1 MKKKFIL
8 FTLSLLIIIGLL
20 TYPTKLYGQA
30 MANEPGSISAQRTH
44 PSVPLLNNIGNHH
57 HPISTSSKLAQRY
70 FDQGL
75 VLAYGFNHA
84 LAVRSFQEATK
95 LDPNCAMCYWG
106 LALVQG
112 PNINAPMDAEAI
124 PSASQALQKAVELS
138 KNASE
143 KEQAYINA
151 LTKRYSS
158 QPIEDRKPLD
168 LAYADAMREVQKRYP
183 DDLDAATLFAEA
195 LMDTMPWNY
204 WTRDGKPNT
213 GTDVLLATLESILKR
228 NPNHPGALH
237 LHIHAVEASAHPER
251 GVTSADRLRNLVPGA
266 GHLVHMPG
274 HIYIRVGRYHDAVV
288 ANQKAIAAD
297 KQFMSLAPCHIKGL
311 YELGYVPHNYHFLL
325 AGAVM
330 GGEGT
335 LAIQTARETSA
346 IADRKVMRQPG
357 FGTLQ
362 HYYALPLYALTKFGK
377 WDEILNEPAPDADLT
392 YPNGVWH
399 YARGMAFTAKGQLKQ
414 AVEELEKVRAIAAD
428 PALEKV
434 TVWDIN
440 STVSLMKI
448 ASEVLA
454 GELAAKQKDYT
465 QAIAHL
471 KTAVSLEDNLRYDE
485 PASWSSPVRQS
496 LGAVLLEANRI
507 QEAETIYRED
517 LERYPENGWSLLGLA
532 KSLDAQGKTKEA
544 RLVQKR
550 FEKAWKYADIKLIAS
565 RV

>member
-1 MKKKFIL
+1 MNKKFIL
-8 FTLSLLIIIGLL
+8 FTLSLLITIGLL
-20 TYPTKLYGQA
+20 TYPTKLFGQVL
-30 MANEPGSISAQRTH
+30 ANEPSSISTQGTH
-44 PSVPLLNNIGNHH
+44 LSVPLLKNIGNYH

-84 LAVRSFQEATK
+84 MSVRSFQEATR

-112 PNINAPMDAEAI
+112 PNINAPMDAKVI
-124 PSASQALQKAVELS
+124 PSASQALQKAVDLS

-143 KEQAYINA
+143 KERAYINA

-158 QPIEDRKPLD
+158 QPVEDRKPLD
-168 LAYADAMREVQKRYP
+168 IAYANAMREVQKRYR
-183 DDLDAATLFAEA
+183 DDLDAVTLFAEA

-204 WTRDGKPNT
+204 WTRDGKPNP
-213 GTDVLLATLESILKR
+213 GTNELLATLDYVLKR

-237 LHIHAVEASAHPER
+237 LHIHAVEASPHPEQ
-251 GVTSADRLRNLVPGA
+251 GVKSADGLRNLVPGA

-297 KQFMSLAPCHIKGL
+297 KQSMSLTPCHTKAL

-325 AGAVM
+325 AGAMM
-330 GGEGT
+330 GGEGQ
-335 LAIQTARETSA
+335 LAIQTARVTSA
-346 IADRKVMRQPG
+346 IADRQVMRQPG

-362 HYYALPLYALTKFGK
+362 HYYVLPLYTLTKFGK
-377 WDEILNEPAPDADLT
+377 WDEILKEPAPDADLT
-392 YPNGVWH
+392 YPNGIWH
-399 YARGMAFTAKGQLKQ
+399 YARGMAFTAKGQLQQ
-414 AVEELEKVRAIAAD
+414 AAEELEKVRAIAAD

-440 STVSLMKI
+440 STVNLMKI

-465 QAIAHL
+465 QAIARL
-471 KTAVSLEDNLRYDE
+471 RTAVSLEDNLRYDE
-485 PASWSSPVRQS
+485 PATWSSPVRQS

-507 QEAETIYRED
+507 QEAETVYRED
-517 LERYPENGWSLLGLA
+517 LERYPENGWSLFGLT

-550 FEKAWKYADIKLIAS
+550 FEKAWKYADITLVAS

>member
-1 MKKKFIL
+1 MKQKFIL
-8 FTLSLLIIIGLL
+8 FTLSLLLTLGVL
-20 TYPTKLYGQA
+20 TYPTQMFGQV
-30 MANEPGSISAQRTH
+30 MANESSGISAEKAH
-44 PSVPLLNNIGNHH
+44 LSVPLLKKIGNHH
-57 HPISTSSKLAQRY
+57 HSISTNSKLAKRY
-70 FDQGL
+70 FNQGL

-143 KEQAYINA
+143 KERAYINA
-151 LTKRYSS
+151 LTKRYSA
-158 QPIEDRKPLD
+158 QPVEDRKPLD
-168 LAYADAMREVQKRYP
+168 IAYANAMREVQRQYP
-183 DDLDAATLFAEA
+183 EDLDAATLFAEA

-204 WTRDGKPNT
+204 WTRDGKPNP
-213 GTDVLLATLESILKR
+213 GTNELLATLDYVLKR

-237 LHIHAVEASAHPER
+237 LHIHAVEASLHPER

-297 KQFMSLAPCHIKGL
+297 KQSLSLTSCHTKGL

-325 AGAVM
+325 AGAMM

-346 IADRKVMRQPG
+346 LADRKVMRQPG

-377 WDEILNEPAPDADLT
+377 WDEILKEPAPDADLT

-399 YARGMAFTAKGQLKQ
+399 YARGMALAAKGQLQQ
-414 AVEELEKVRAIAAD
+414 ATEELEKVKAIAAD

-454 GELAAKQKDYT
+454 GELAAKQKNYT

-485 PASWSSPVRQS
+485 PATWYSPVRQS
-496 LGAVLLEANRI
+496 LGSVLLEANRV

-517 LERYPENGWSLLGLA
+517 LDRYPENGWSLLGLA
-532 KSLDAQGKTKEA
+532 KSLEAQGKIKET
-544 RLVQKR
+544 RSVQKR
-550 FEKAWKYADIKLIAS
+550 FEKAWKYADIKLVTS

>member
-1 MKKKFIL
+1 MNKKFIL
-8 FTLSLLIIIGLL
+8 FTLSLLIAIGLF
-20 TYPTKLYGQA
+20 TYPTKLFGQV
-30 MANEPGSISAQRTH
+30 MDKPSSISAQGTH
-44 PSVPLLNNIGNHH
+44 PLVPLLNNLGNHH

-75 VLAYGFNHA
+75 ILAYGFNHA
-84 LAVRSFQEATK
+84 MAVRSFQEATK

-124 PSASQALQKAVELS
+124 PSAFQALQKAVELS

-168 LAYADAMREVQKRYP
+168 IAYANAMREVQKRYP
-183 DDLDAATLFAEA
+183 NDLEAATLFAEA

-204 WTRDGKPNT
+204 WTRDGKPNP
-213 GTDVLLATLESILKR
+213 GTNELLATLESILKR

-237 LHIHAVEASAHPER
+237 LHIHAVEASLNPER
-251 GVTSADRLRNLVPGA
+251 GVNSADRLRNLVPSA

-297 KQFMSLAPCHIKGL
+297 KQSMSLIPCHTKGL

-325 AGAVM
+325 AGAMM
-330 GGEGT
+330 GGEST

-346 IADRKVMRQPG
+346 ITDRKVMRQPG

-362 HYYALPLYALTKFGK
+362 HYYALPLYTLTKFGK
-377 WDEILNEPAPDADLT
+377 WDEILKESAPDADLM

-399 YARGMAFTAKGQLKQ
+399 YARGMALTAKGQLKQ
-414 AVEELEKVRAIAAD
+414 AAEELEKVRAIAAD

-485 PASWSSPVRQS
+485 PASWYSPVRQL

-517 LERYPENGWSLLGLA
+517 LERYPENGWSLLGLT

-544 RLVQKR
+544 RSVQKR
-550 FEKAWKYADIKLIAS
+550 FEKAWKYADVKLVAS

>member
-1 MKKKFIL
+1 MNKKFIL
-8 FTLSLLIIIGLL
+8 FTLSLLITIGLF
-20 TYPTKLYGQA
+20 TYPTKLFGQV
-30 MANEPGSISAQRTH
+30 MANEPSSISARETH
-44 PSVPLLNNIGNHH
+44 PSVPLLKNLGNHH
-57 HPISTSSKLAQRY
+57 YSISTSSKLAQRY

-84 LAVRSFQEATK
+84 MAVRSFQEATK

-112 PNINAPMDAEAI
+112 PNINAPMDAKAI
-124 PSASQALQKAVELS
+124 PSVSQALQKAVELS
-138 KNASE
+138 KNVSE

-151 LTKRYSS
+151 LTKRYAS

-168 LAYADAMREVQKRYP
+168 IAYANAMREVQKRYP
-183 DDLDAATLFAEA
+183 NDLEAATLFAEA

-204 WTRDGKPNT
+204 WTRDGKPNP
-213 GTDVLLATLESILKR
+213 GTNELLATLDSILKR

-237 LHIHAVEASAHPER
+237 LHIHAVEASPHPER
-251 GVTSADRLRNLVPGA
+251 GVTSADRLRNLVPSA

-297 KQFMSLAPCHIKGL
+297 KQSMSLTPCHTKGL

-325 AGAVM
+325 AGAMM

-346 IADRKVMRQPG
+346 IADHQVMRQPG

-362 HYYALPLYALTKFGK
+362 HYYALPLYTLTKFGK
-377 WDEILNEPAPDADLT
+377 WDEILKEPTPDADLM

-414 AVEELEKVRAIAAD
+414 ATEELEKVKAIAAD

-454 GELAAKQKDYT
+454 GELAAKQKNYT

-485 PASWSSPVRQS
+485 PASWYSPVRQS

-517 LERYPENGWSLLGLA
+517 LEHYPENGWSLLGLT

-544 RLVQKR
+544 RSVQQR
-550 FEKAWKYADIKLIAS
+550 FEKAWKYADIKLVTS

>member
-1 MKKKFIL
+1 MNKKFIL
-8 FTLSLLIIIGLL
+8 FTLSLLIAIGLL
-20 TYPTKLYGQA
+20 TYPTKLFGQV
-30 MANEPGSISAQRTH
+30 MANEPSSISTRETH
-44 PSVPLLNNIGNHH
+44 SSVPLLKNIGNYH
-57 HPISTSSKLAQRY
+57 HPISTRSKLAQRY

-95 LDPNCAMCYWG
+95 LDPNCAICYWG

-112 PNINAPMDAEAI
+112 PNINAPMAAEAI
-124 PSASQALQKAVELS
+124 PSASQALQKAVDLS

-168 LAYADAMREVQKRYP
+168 IAYTNAMREVQKRYP

-204 WTRDGKPNT
+204 WTRDGKPNP
-213 GTDVLLATLESILKR
+213 GTTELLATLESILKR

-237 LHIHAVEASAHPER
+237 LHIHAVEASSHPET
-251 GVTSADRLRNLVPGA
+251 GVTSADRLRNLVPAA

-288 ANQKAIAAD
+288 ANQKAIDAD
-297 KQFMSLAPCHIKGL
+297 KQSMSLTPCHTKGI

-362 HYYALPLYALTKFGK
+362 HYYALPLYTLTKFGK
-377 WDEILNEPAPDADLT
+377 WDEILKEPAPDADLK

-399 YARGMAFTAKGQLKQ
+399 YARGMALTAKGELKQ
-414 AVEELEKVRAIAAD
+414 ATEELEKLRAIAAD

-485 PASWSSPVRQS
+485 PATWYSPVRQS
-496 LGAVLLEANRI
+496 LGAVLLEAKRV
-507 QEAETIYRED
+507 QEAETVYRED
-517 LERYPENGWSLLGLA
+517 LERYPENGWSLLGLT

-544 RLVQKR
+544 RSMQKR
-550 FEKAWKYADIKLIAS
+550 FERAWKYADIKLVAS